1 MLFRSTLSLCVALVT
16 TPGLA
21 AAQAADDPGDEEAAE
36 EEPEASPTGPREATT
51 ADPMPERGTSSVVI
65 DQREAALRREQ
76 AEFQEQE
83 RREAETTGPA
93 REDDDGDGLHHEYQV
108 GLRAGVGVPFLFAL
122 RYNNGPRCSAVDP
135 PEAFCLL
142 VGSAVITFD
151 LSFGVSRD
159 IEIVVGGRIGA
170 IVSAPTE
177 TTHAQILA
185 GIRAYLGP
193 DSIFKAYLAPSI
205 VLDVTPN
212 GLIPNWGD
220 VDFGVRGAFGVQVDP
235 IRFLGI
241 YAELGVNILFLRSFA
256 ISPDLSGGLQ
266 VRFP

>member
-1 MLFRSTLSLCVALVT
+1 MRWPTLSLCFALVT
-16 TPGLA
+16 LPGLA
-21 AAQAADDPGDEEAAE
+21 AAQAAGEPPDDEEPAAD
-36 EEPEASPTGPREATT
+36 EPDEGPTGPREATT

-83 RREAETTGPA
+83 RREGDTAGPA
-93 REDDDGDGLHHEYQV
+93 REDDGDGLHHEYQV
-108 GLRAGVGVPFLFAL
+108 GLRVGVGVPFLFAL

-142 VGSAVITFD
+142 VGSTAITFD

-177 TTHAQILA
+177 TNHAQILA

-193 DSIFKAYLAPSI
+193 DSIFKAYLAPSV

-241 YAELGVNILFLRSFA
+241 YAEIGVNILFLRSFA